1 MQIYNKLELTPKQLI
16 LPYDPNS
23 SRSKQIQFEATGG
36 DGLYIWSSN
45 NSQLVTINQ
54 TGLAVIHIV
63 DLNLTSELTTDK
75 INFLQELATV
85 TVALSRNTNIK
96 TKADIYFLP
105 PEKLQILSYNFE
117 TAVGDYIVIHLALYA
132 NVNGSLT
139 PYTSCENV
147 NFDLLF
153 ANNNILSVD
162 SKNTETQ
169 VKDACRQIFLKAN
182 AVGTTSLKVSYRF
195 LHKEL
200 SDEVVLVVFSPLD
213 ILNPATNEIVLPI
226 GSSRNVFFHHGP
238 QKVYNIEVELIKT
251 IIFDTQFV
259 VVAEVET
266 KSIEDKYIYNIL
278 CKEISEQ
285 IVSINIYNKPYS
297 AVIVPYIKT
306 YDIKVFCVKPRF
318 LNLYTI
324 EKLKKGCPLIRQNYQ
339 WHIRSTNAEMEISI
353 DVLDAHQR
361 KLQNISSLT
370 VDWHIIQDDGKS
382 STQKVL
388 NSQKSEVDFI
398 DGVAVPKRDYLRTL
412 INDQEFNF
420 KIKAAVTQYNEIM
433 LSQYGIRPEVPNFAF
448 EKASIET
455 VFNILVTKQNI
466 LISGPYC

>member
-1 MQIYNKLELTPKQLI
+1 MEIYNKLELTPKQLI

-23 SRSKQIQFEATGG
+23 SRSQQIQFEATGG

-63 DLNLTSELTTDK
+63 DLDLTSELTTDK

-105 PEKLQILSYNFE
+105 PAKLQILSYNFE
-117 TAVGDYIVIHLALYA
+117 TAIGDYIVIHLALYA
-132 NVNGSLT
+132 NINGSLT

-153 ANNNILSVD
+153 ANDHIFSVD
-162 SKNTETQ
+162 SKKPETQ
-169 VKDACRQIFLKAN
+169 ICRQIFLKAN

-195 LHKEL
+195 LGKEL
-200 SDEVVLVVFSPLD
+200 SDEVLLVAFSPLD
-213 ILNPATNEIVLPI
+213 IVNPATNEIVLPI
-226 GSSRNVFFHHGP
+226 GSSRNIFFHHGP

-251 IIFDTQFV
+251 KIFDTQSV

-266 KSIEDKYIYNIL
+266 KEGIEDKYIYNIL

-285 IVSINIYNKPYS
+285 TVSINIYNKPYS
-297 AVIVPYIKT
+297 DVIVPYIKT

-339 WHIRSTNAEMEISI
+339 WHIRSTNAEMEIHI

-361 KLQNISSLT
+361 KLQNISSLN

-382 STQKVL
+382 STKKVL

-398 DGVAVPKRDYLRTL
+398 DGVAVPKRDYLQTL

-420 KIKAAVTQYNEIM
+420 KIKAAVTHYNEIM
-433 LSQYGIRPEVPNFAF
+433 LDHYGIRPELPNFAF

-455 VFNILVTKQNI
+455 VFKNISVTKQNI
-466 LISGPYC
+466 LISGS

>member
-1 MQIYNKLELTPKQLI
+1 MNI
-16 LPYDPNS
+16 
-23 SRSKQIQFEATGG
+23 
-36 DGLYIWSSN
+36 
-45 NSQLVTINQ
+45 
-54 TGLAVIHIV
+54 
-63 DLNLTSELTTDK
+63 DK

-96 TKADIYFLP
+96 AKADIYFLP

-117 TAVGDYIVIHLALYA
+117 TAVGDYIVLHIALYA

-139 PYTSCENV
+139 PYTSCEND
-147 NFDLLF
+147 NFDLVF
-153 ANNNILSVD
+153 ANNHILSVD
-162 SKNTETQ
+162 SKTPLTQ

-195 LHKEL
+195 LRKEL
-200 SDEVVLVVFSPLD
+200 SDEVILVAFSPLD

-238 QKVYNIEVELIKT
+238 QKVYNIEVELIKN

-266 KSIEDKYIYNIL
+266 KSIEDNKYIYNIL

-297 AVIVPYIKT
+297 AFVVPYIKT
-306 YDIKVFCVKPRF
+306 YDIKVYCVKPRF

-324 EKLKKGCPLIRQNYQ
+324 EKLKKECPLIRQNYQ
-339 WHIRSTNAEMEISI
+339 WHIRSKNAEMEIEI
-353 DVLDAHQR
+353 DVLDANQR

-370 VDWHIIQDDGKS
+370 FDWHIIQDDGKS

-388 NSQKSEVDFI
+388 NSQKSEVDLI
-398 DGVAVPKRDYLRTL
+398 DGVPVPKRDYLRTL

-420 KIKAAVTQYNEIM
+420 KIKAAVTQYNEIV
-433 LSQYGIRPEVPNFAF
+433 LDHYGIRAI
-448 EKASIET
+448 EKASIEP
-455 VFNILVTKQNI
+455 VFKNILVTKQNI
-466 LISGPYC
+466 LISGSYC